1 MEKFSSLETAE
12 KWLDPERMRQLRRS
26 CATNRGNPTIESNEI
41 ERKSGLSREESAV
54 STIYECKKKR
64 REMLSESNVAEKR
77 KKETRASNGV
87 FKLDGI
93 DRGDIL
99 RARWRSIT
107 VERNLDL
114 DKQRRAIGKW
124 KRETPLPLY
133 PRGNPGLSCFLTF
146 PPGQWHP
153 RWSVGS
159 RKFRSRGLENG
170 PSRDFRSFF
179 LFLGE
184 KYTRRGDGATRMRMF
199 IDSFLA
205 EVEDDDANRRG
216 FRKKARR
223 ESKTGRIFYGY
234 PRILDNDWEH
244 RGYSHVT
251 VF

>member
-1 MEKFSSLETAE
+1 MASRHEEKLRSNISSWKRGKSSTITSKFSIMEKFSSLETAE

-124 KRETPLPLY
+124 KRETPLPSIHAEI
-133 PRGNPGLSCFLTF
+133 P
-146 PPGQWHP
+146 
-153 RWSVGS
+153 VS
-159 RKFRSRGLENG
+159 RAS
-170 PSRDFRSFF
+170 
-179 LFLGE
+179 
-184 KYTRRGDGATRMRMF
+184 
-199 IDSFLA
+199 
-205 EVEDDDANRRG
+205 
-216 FRKKARR
+216 
-223 ESKTGRIFYGY
+223 
-234 PRILDNDWEH
+234 
-244 RGYSHVT
+244 
-251 VF
+251 

>member
-1 MEKFSSLETAE
+1 MITSKFSIMEKFSSLETAE

-133 PRGNPGLSCFLTF
+133 PRGNPSLSA
-146 PPGQWHP
+146 
-153 RWSVGS
+153 S
-159 RKFRSRGLENG
+159 
-170 PSRDFRSFF
+170 
-179 LFLGE
+179 
-184 KYTRRGDGATRMRMF
+184 
-199 IDSFLA
+199 
-205 EVEDDDANRRG
+205 
-216 FRKKARR
+216 
-223 ESKTGRIFYGY
+223 
-234 PRILDNDWEH
+234 
-244 RGYSHVT
+244 
-251 VF
+251 